1 MFFLFFSTFFD
12 YEFVSFQEM
21 HPGSHSFCHA
31 RHRRVACGLA
41 VAHQDHDRRTQR
53 RANRIEEFRRIQLRH
68 RHFLLSEWFTELL
81 KLHLLKT
88 SIFMSRSHPL
98 RQQRSTNQSV
108 AAANMAIQ
116 DVFVADQI
124 CRMCFIFD
132 DFFSIR
138 SLLCSLFVVPLNSCN
153 ASDTKCMGQQEI
165 QRLRRSGVSPES
177 MV

>member
-1 MFFLFFSTFFD
+1 
-12 YEFVSFQEM
+12 M